1 MSKSWRYQEA
11 SVRQEESKKRTVVN
25 EISKVQGEVGQHQ
38 ATERTRTFILRST
51 TNFALK
57 KPAKENQG
65 SPQRK
70 EDSHE
75 MGLTVA
81 FGVT

>member
-1 MSKSWRYQEA
+1 MPGGPPFSRGSARLTVMETMPHAVLGTGSPTELVGGTLNSPCPLPCPALHPLNKS
-11 SVRQEESKKRTVVN
+11 
-25 EISKVQGEVGQHQ
+25 
-38 ATERTRTFILRST
+38 
-51 TNFALK
+51 
-57 KPAKENQG
+57 AKENPG

-75 MGLTVA
+75 TGLTVA

>member
-1 MSKSWRYQEA
+1 M
-11 SVRQEESKKRTVVN
+11 
-25 EISKVQGEVGQHQ
+25 
-38 ATERTRTFILRST
+38 
-51 TNFALK
+51 K
-57 KPAKENQG
+57 KPVKENQG

>member
-1 MSKSWRYQEA
+1 MMETMPHAVLGAGSPTELIGEHLQL
-11 SVRQEESKKRTVVN
+11 SVPLALPCTSPLEKTS
-25 EISKVQGEVGQHQ
+25 QG
-38 ATERTRTFILRST
+38 
-51 TNFALK
+51 
-57 KPAKENQG
+57 NQG